1 LKTLL
6 NFKENMTEIIRG
18 AIMLVVLVIILR
30 WALPDSY
37 EVLAEIIAKLLTHL
51 NNSIDL
57 AVNH

>member
-1 LKTLL
+1 
-6 NFKENMTEIIRG
+6 
-18 AIMLVVLVIILR
+18 MLVVLVIILR